1 MITETP
7 FARLFLGGRRD
18 AARLSIDNPL
28 KITMLINL
36 SLEDFR
42 QRPEEIRH
50 QRFPLP
56 DHEVVPPPVLEGAL
70 AAIAHH
76 IRGGRVLLCCDAGLS
91 RSVAVAALYLHVVGY
106 TSYEDALRAIGL
118 FREVDVSPAMK
129 KSVESYLELLAKEEQ
144 K

>member
-18 AARLSIDNPL
+18 AVRLGIDNSL
-28 KITMLINL
+28 KITILINL

-42 QRPEEIRH
+42 QRLKGICH
-50 QRFPLP
+50 QHFPLP
-56 DHEVVPPPVLEGAL
+56 DHEVIPPPALEGPL

-76 IRGGRVLLCCDAGLS
+76 IRSGRVLLCCDAGLS
-91 RSVAVAALYLHVVGY
+91 RSVALAALYLHVVGY

-129 KSVESYLELLAKEEQ
+129 RSVESYIELLAKEEQ

>member
-7 FARLFLGGRRD
+7 FARLFLGGKRD
-18 AARLSIDNPL
+18 ATRLCIDNPL
-28 KITMLINL
+28 KITFLINL

-42 QRPEEIRH
+42 QRPEGIRH
-50 QRFPLP
+50 ELFPLP
-56 DHEVVPPPVLEGAL
+56 DDEVVPPPALEGAL

-91 RSVAVAALYLHVVGY
+91 RSVALAALYLHVVGY
-106 TSYEDALRAIGL
+106 ASYEDALGGIAL

-129 KSVESYLELLAKEEQ
+129 RSVENYFELLAKEEQ